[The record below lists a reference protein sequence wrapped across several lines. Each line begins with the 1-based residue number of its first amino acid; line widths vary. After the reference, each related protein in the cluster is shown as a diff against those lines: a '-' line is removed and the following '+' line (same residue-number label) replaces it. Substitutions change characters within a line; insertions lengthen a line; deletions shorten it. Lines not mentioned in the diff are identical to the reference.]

1 MKNLTKLPDGVQ
13 GIIMVGENSHDLFQQ
28 KFLLVQDYNDRGR
41 GDGILMCGLP
51 GGGVNENEHHSSAIN
66 REVCLEEVGIQ
77 LDFVYFGCYK
87 KIRPNGFNYNH
98 LYIGQIYDLPS
109 ILKTNDPL
117 EVSDIKIKTLSQII
131 EMAEQKLIHEGS
143 IRLKLKFLNG
153 IRNGSLNQS
162 VRWNGY
168 TF

>member
-1 MKNLTKLPDGVQ
+1 MKNLTRLPDGVQ

-28 KFLLVQDYNDRGR
+28 KFLLVQDRNDRGR

-51 GGGVNENEHHSSAIN
+51 GGGVNENEHHSIAIN
-66 REVCLEEVGIQ
+66 REVCLEEVGIK
-77 LDFVYFGCYK
+77 LDFVYFGCYT

-98 LYIGQIYDLPS
+98 LYIAQICNLPS

-117 EVSDIKIKTLSQII
+117 EVSEIKIKTLSQII

-143 IRLKLKFLNG
+143 IRLKLKFLNR
-153 IRNGSLNQS
+153 IRTGSLNKP
-162 VRWNGY
+162 VYWNGY